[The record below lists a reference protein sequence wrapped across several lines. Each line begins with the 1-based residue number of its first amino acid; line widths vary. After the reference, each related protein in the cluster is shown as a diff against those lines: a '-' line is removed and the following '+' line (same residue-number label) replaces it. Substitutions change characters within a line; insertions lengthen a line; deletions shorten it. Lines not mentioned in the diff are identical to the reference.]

1 MSSDKQAIVSNSAQ
15 EKWKVVAGDFNAPF
29 IKNYCTALGY
39 AGHMQEHGFCKLLG
53 CVGRN
58 FDLDYIAL
66 MSTWDSAHEI
76 LKKRVT
82 DDPQYLEA
90 ILETIEQ
97 FGKEFT
103 IWTEENFLEADLK
116 KLLSNDITSLLD
128 QFIQKQ
134 SYLYT
139 KGTVFSILDYGAYR
153 FVEDNLRALFAK
165 SLKES
170 EREEA
175 MEIFTTPTAHSFQQE
190 QEMELKA
197 LLDTYRE
204 NTLFDVSLREGEESL
219 LRNFPDFW
227 HGLSV
232 HTKKYAWL
240 FYSYMGPAYTEHDFL
255 MMARTLHPLEQDS
268 ADIIVQKRKELISKI
283 KPNNFERM
291 ILDIAEKMVWAKP
304 RRKDYQSKAYYHLSF
319 LFREIADRLNLSLE
333 EIFSCTYEML
343 ANGLNGKAILK
354 DDIASVRR
362 LHVIIPTIEGSVKII
377 LNAEAEDFRE
387 HSIAR
392 EEKVEYSAE
401 LKGTIAYKGIARGV
415 VRIINKPSEMEKMQK
430 GDILV
435 SMVTTPDIVPA
446 MKKAAAFITDKGG
459 LTCHAAIVARELK
472 VPCIVGTE
480 IATNVLQ
487 DGDMVEVDATIGVV
501 TKIHV

>member
-1 MSSDKQAIVSNSAQ
+1 MSLDKQAISNSTIE
-15 EKWKVVAGDFNAPF
+15 EKWKVVAGDYNAPF
-29 IKNYCTALGY
+29 IKNYCTAMGY
-39 AGHMQEHGFCKLLG
+39 AGHMQEHGFCKFLG
-53 CVGRN
+53 CVGKN

-103 IWTEENFLEADLK
+103 TWTEEHFLETDLK
-116 KLLSNDITSLLD
+116 KLSSNDIASLLD

-139 KGTVFSILDYGAYR
+139 KGTIFSILDYGSYR
-153 FVEDNLRALFAK
+153 FVEDNLRALFARTLSK
-165 SLKES
+165 DEQ
-170 EREEA
+170 EEA
-175 MEIFTTPTAHSFQQE
+175 MEVFTTPTAHSFQQE

-204 NTLFDVSLREGEESL
+204 NALFDLSLSEGEESL
-219 LRNFPDFW
+219 RRNFPDFW
-227 HGLSV
+227 NRLSA

-240 FYSYMGPAYTEHDFL
+240 FYSYMGPAYTEDDFL
-255 MMARTLHPLEQDS
+255 IIARGLKSLQQHSTDS
-268 ADIIVQKRKELISKI
+268 IIEKRKEFISKM
-283 KPNNFERM
+283 KPTDFERM

-319 LFREIADRLNLSLE
+319 LFREIAYRLNLSLE
-333 EIFSCTYEML
+333 EIFSCTHEML
-343 ANGLNGKAILK
+343 ASGLAGEFISKES
-354 DDIASVRR
+354 IASVRR
-362 LHVIIPTIEGSVKII
+362 LHVIIPTKEGGIKIF
-377 LNAEAEDFRE
+377 LNTEADDFCK
-387 HSIAR
+387 HSIVQ
-392 EEKVEYSAE
+392 EEKAEYSGE
-401 LKGTIAYKGIARGV
+401 LKGTIAYRGIARGI
-415 VRIINKPSEMEKMQK
+415 VRIINKPSEMEKMQE

-480 IATNVLQ
+480 IATQVFK
-487 DGDMVEVDATIGVV
+487 DGDRVEVDATIGAVK
-501 TKIHV
+501 KI